1 MNISISDPIEINGM
15 RLKNRIA
22 LAPMLN
28 NPAGE
33 GGRVS
38 DKTIAW
44 YEARAKGGA
53 GLIMT
58 GLVIPT
64 AWVWKILP
72 SGLALFDDSYIPGY
86 ARLVEAVHTHGS
98 RLAVQMGFL
107 GPLTGIGAS
116 PKPYPDET
124 HPRPTV
130 QEILDNRTIPVEE
143 LSVEQIAKLIADC
156 GKAAARL
163 KKAGVDC
170 IELHCAH
177 GGATLHGSF
186 LSPFYNR
193 RNDKYGGNWEKRMR
207 LVKETLTAIR
217 KAVGNNYPIIARI
230 SADEFLGKWGITL
243 EDTIKIILPALE
255 KTGVDCFDVSQ
266 GSVTHTSEGIE
277 PPLYYKRGCF
287 IHLAEA
293 VKKNTRLPVISVGR
307 ILDLDMAERF
317 LQEGKADIISMLR
330 QLIVD
335 PETPQ
340 KYFKGNHEEIRKCIG
355 CLSNTRCRPCSINYE
370 TLEAPVPLVPAGKSR
385 KVLVIGGGVAG
396 MEAARI
402 AALRGHQVTLIEKET
417 ELGGT
422 VGALALNPLTA
433 EFKNIV
439 AYLATQMKRLDV
451 EVILHQEAK
460 ARDAENSNPDVVILA
475 TGATV
480 VRPQVTKGKQ
490 GIVTHMEALK
500 NKRAVGMKVVVW
512 GFFGAELAI
521 YLAEEGRE
529 VILIGK
535 GGTGSL
541 ASDLQGAR
549 RLWILRKLTDLDF
562 VRETPAAARLSNP
575 SVIYNVDVEKITPS
589 IVGLADKAGNRT
601 ELLYDTLI
609 LSRRFGENKRN
620 DALFKEL
627 RGKVPEIYKIGDC
640 FKVRGIKEAIWTA
653 NEVARK
659 I

>member
-1 MNISISDPIEINGM
+1 MNISISDPIEINGI

-44 YEARAKGGA
+44 YEARAKGGV

-64 AWVWKILP
+64 AWVWKIMPL
-72 SGLALFDDSYIPGY
+72 GLALFDDSYIPGY
-86 ARLVEAVHTHGS
+86 ARLAEAVHTHGS
-98 RLAVQMGFL
+98 KLAVQIGFL
-107 GPLTGIGAS
+107 GSLAGIGAS
-116 PKPYPDET
+116 PKPYPDEI
-124 HPRPTV
+124 HPKPAI
-130 QEILDNRTIPVEE
+130 QEILDNRIIPVEE
-143 LSVEQIAKLIADC
+143 LSVEQIKQLIDDC

-193 RNDKYGGNWEKRMR
+193 RNDKYGGNWENR
-207 LVKETLTAIR
+207 LLLVTETLTAMR

-255 KTGVDCFDVSQ
+255 KAGVDCFDVSQ
-266 GSVTHTSEGIE
+266 GSVTHASEGIE
-277 PPLYYKRGCF
+277 PPLYYQRGCF
-287 IHLAEA
+287 IHLAAA
-293 VKKNTRLPVISVGR
+293 VKKNTKLPVIGVGR
-307 ILDLDMAERF
+307 ILDLNMADKF
-317 LQEGKADIISMLR
+317 LQEGKADIVYMLR

-335 PETPQ
+335 PETPK
-340 KYFKGNHEEIRKCIG
+340 KYFEGRPEETRKCIA
-355 CLSNTRCRPCSINYE
+355 CLTVRCRPCSINYE
-370 TLEAPVPLVPAGKSR
+370 THDDAVPLVPSGKYK
-385 KVLVIGGGVAG
+385 KVLIIGGGVAG

-402 AALRGHQVTLIEKET
+402 AALRGHKVTLMEKEP
-417 ELGGT
+417 ELGGVAGT
-422 VGALALNPLTA
+422 LALNPLTA

-439 AYLATQMKRLDV
+439 DYLATQMRKLKV
-451 EVILHQEAK
+451 EVRLCQEA
-460 ARDAENSNPDVVILA
+460 RVAEVEDSHPYVVILA
-475 TGATV
+475 TGASV
-480 VRPQVTKGKQ
+480 VLPRVTKGKQ
-490 GIVTHMEALK
+490 GIVTHLEALK

-601 ELLYDTLI
+601 ELSYDTLI

-627 RGKVPEIYKIGDC
+627 QGKVPEIYKIGDC
-640 FKVRGIKEAIWTA
+640 FKARGIKEAIWTA